1 MNKVELIAAVAEKS
15 GLSKKDAEKAVSAV
29 LDSVVE
35 AVAKEDKV
43 QLVGFGTFE
52 VRARGERTGRNPAP
66 RNRLSFRLP
75 SSLFSRP
82 ARRLRTP
89 WRNKV
94 FISTICNCWQERGEE
109 AECFLSIFISSGGRR
124 RARRGSEGAGLLR
137 KVAPAKRFFDL
148 FPFFYLSFRFPQY
161 GECERSFFLTGTAG
175 GSISFKRHSKSG
187 GNPQDSRRFL
197 G

>member
-1 MNKVELIAAVAEKS
+1 M
-15 GLSKKDAEKAVSAV
+15 
-29 LDSVVE
+29 E

-109 AECFLSIFISSGGRR
+109 AECFLSIFISSVEGGEPG
-124 RARRGSEGAGLLR
+124 ASQKGRGYCGRSPQQSVFLTCSRSFICHFASLNTEN
-137 KVAPAKRFFDL
+137 AK
-148 FPFFYLSFRFPQY
+148 
-161 GECERSFFLTGTAG
+161 RSFFSPAQPMDLFRLNATP
-175 GSISFKRHSKSG
+175 KSG